1 MGVTVTDPLGGRRT
15 AQGKSPLTIKTPNA
29 PRGRDRAMV
38 RGVDVRGGEPHSV
51 SFATDAACVEGNV
64 DTGGGVRQ
72 TLSNSQIAKALSLSG
87 ATGVTPQVQ
96 GAATNSAPVFYHSQ
110 PGGTPLTWA
119 IDLYAATPNP
129 G

>member
-64 DTGGGVRQ
+64 DTGGGVLQ
-72 TLSNSQIAKALSLSG
+72 TLSNSPISKGLSQSG
-87 ATGVTPQVQ
+87 GTGGTPQVP
-96 GAATNSAPVFYHSQ
+96 GAGPNSAPALFPSELGCD
-110 PGGTPLTWA
+110 PGPRASGVHAHTPHL
-119 IDLYAATPNP
+119 
-129 G
+129 